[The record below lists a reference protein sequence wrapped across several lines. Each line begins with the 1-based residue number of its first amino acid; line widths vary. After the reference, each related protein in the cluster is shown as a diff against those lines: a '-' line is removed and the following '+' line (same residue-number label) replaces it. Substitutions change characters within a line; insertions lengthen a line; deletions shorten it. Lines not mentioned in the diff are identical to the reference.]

1 MAARPPPTRPHIN
14 LNPPSHFSY
23 SITEWGEDD
32 AWDST
37 SDSESA
43 SNTQAVWGRS
53 LNQPGHPRPSG
64 VTSTS
69 TSTSSSVPKPVP
81 VPRKSQNSSSSTL
94 AFSYTHVS
102 APSPTGSSPYPSHA
116 ETIPPTTMKNGWTIV
131 QKAGED
137 VRDRAGAALPLP
149 GSQQHTSGAADEADN
164 DMTFEDLGD
173 ELFVDM
179 PVVPKVRLGA
189 ACVRQDAAEIANG
202 AWPVSQP
209 FSCHCMRWIYTHML
223 SHRSF
228 TPSYTSC
235 GAAWSCRAL
244 IATTLEVVVSAV
256 RGTVG
261 KAEART
267 IFQGQSSSK
276 VHRMSVARGCGHG
289 FVIFTSFTIPMPVR
303 LGSFCCLPNKLSY
316 ENWPG
321 LGSPKNFVRW
331 LGHFSW
337 YDQITSRLCRP
348 SLIFPRAIY
357 HSRRACVHPHL
368 KGSAESTSRSS
379 ISRLPREKMA

>member
-14 LNPPSHFSY
+14 LNPSSHFSY
-23 SITEWGEDD
+23 STTEWGEDD

-43 SNTQAVWGRS
+43 SNTPSVWGRP

-69 TSTSSSVPKPVP
+69 TSTSTSAPKPVP
-81 VPRKSQNSSSSTL
+81 VPRKSQNNSSSTL

-102 APSPTGSSPYPSHA
+102 APSPTGSSPYPPHA
-116 ETIPPTTMKNGWTIV
+116 DSIPPTTMKNGWTIV

-137 VRDRAGAALPLP
+137 GRDGAGAALPLP
-149 GSQQHTSGAADEADN
+149 GSQQHISGAADEADN

-202 AWPVSQP
+202 TWSISPP
-209 FSCHCMRWIYTHML
+209 FFVNVCVGFTHTHML

-228 TPSYTSC
+228 APSYTSC
-235 GAAWSCRAL
+235 GAARSCRAL
-244 IATTLEVVVSAV
+244 IATTLEIVVSAV

-261 KAEART
+261 KTEART
-267 IFQGQSSSK
+267 VFQGQSSSEI
-276 VHRMSVARGCGHG
+276 HRMSVARGCGHG
-289 FVIFTSFTIPMPVR
+289 FVLFTSFTISIPVR
-303 LGSFCCLPNKLSY
+303 LLDH
-316 ENWPG
+316 
-321 LGSPKNFVRW
+321 FV
-331 LGHFSW
+331 F
-337 YDQITSRLCRP
+337 
-348 SLIFPRAIY
+348 SLI
-357 HSRRACVHPHL
+357 S
-368 KGSAESTSRSS
+368 
-379 ISRLPREKMA
+379 